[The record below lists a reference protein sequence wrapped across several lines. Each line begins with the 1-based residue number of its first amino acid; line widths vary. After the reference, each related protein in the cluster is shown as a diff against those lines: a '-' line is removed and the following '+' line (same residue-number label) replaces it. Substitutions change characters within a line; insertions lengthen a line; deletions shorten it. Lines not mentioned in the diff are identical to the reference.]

1 MEPRLTKG
9 QTTQRTKALLAPSGQ
24 LKDVRGTIVFPTVS
38 ICISD
43 LTKVAWN
50 RKATKLIPNYL
61 QNHAK

>member
-1 MEPRLTKG
+1 MQPQLTKG
-9 QTTQRTKALLAPSGQ
+9 QTTQRTKALLGPSAQ
-24 LKDVRGTIVFPTVS
+24 LKDVRGTNVFPTVS

-61 QNHAK
+61 RNHAQ